1 MTTATSRKRQK
12 KEADY
17 NQPPWPNRLQLLN
30 EIFISWA
37 IYFSGNFTYTGI
49 IIIYVRDMC
58 ILPTRLASHVFT
70 EIFLF
75 LKLLERFLGRCH
87 GTFNK
92 LFIFFLV
99 LDKKSVSLYI
109 SFPRTVTLT
118 SIKKVQSSWRGK
130 PQETINETTEIFP
143 GLSINPFYI
152 FSSVLGRWIWGHIF
166 NFLPDSSLT

>member
-70 EIFLF
+70 EFFLF
-75 LKLLERFLGRCH
+75 WKLLERLLGRCH

-99 LDKKSVSLYI
+99 LDKKSVSHYI

-118 SIKKVQSSWRGK
+118 SIKKYNPLGEENRRKPSMKQHKYFLDYQSIR
-130 PQETINETTEIFP
+130 F
-143 GLSINPFYI
+143 I
-152 FSSVLGRWIWGHIF
+152 FSQVFLVDESEVIF
-166 NFLPDSSLT
+166 SIFYLFLL